1 MEKLEWLSYGLATW
15 RWKNFKDKFIRFHMI
30 HEHDRQT
37 NTDTAWWHRPR
48 SCIESHGQKFIQH
61 SAPWRPKIQRH
72 SEDRE
77 LTNQARSKP
86 DTFDRPVRTAR
97 IFVDHYNGTYE
108 GRSINKLQNGAIPL
122 ILKIWKIRNIHFAGN
137 LILKIE
143 RYFLMMTSLLWRHL
157 FIEHSLS
164 VYYFLHQFSIITHKW
179 YTA

>member
-1 MEKLEWLSYGLATW
+1 
-15 RWKNFKDKFIRFHMI
+15 MI

-37 NTDTAWWHRPR
+37 NTDTQTDTAWWHRPR

-137 LILKIE
+137 LILKTE
-143 RYFLMMTSLLWRHL
+143 RYFLMITSLLWRHL